1 MDGRFCVLSWTRKDV
16 EAMIISSSDVS
27 MSSNRNFASISY
39 EQSESLTV
47 RAGSDDAARITISP
61 ESINLLEQLKEAKD
75 DIEEKAKKAAENNMK
90 NSLKAMIEEQARRAK
105 EAKNKK
111 PYDLENEKD
120 WKIKTLKK
128 IIEMLTSIQD
138 KRLGRKSKKAKPEML
153 DKRSNSDISNTS
165 WQGNGQVAGFS
176 KGQNA
181 SQVVNGSA
189 STGTGGTT
197 WIKHVVKSSF
207 VAEVENTAFSTN
219 GVARTADGREIS
231 FNVELEMS
239 RSFMAVNESYVQSIE
254 ILRDPLV
261 INLGSEVASL
271 SDQKFYFDID
281 ADGKMDEIS
290 YLEGNSGFL
299 ALDKNNDGEI
309 NDGSELFG
317 TKSGD
322 GFKDLAMYD
331 EDGNGW
337 IDEADSVFD
346 NLKIWTKN
354 SDGTDS
360 LIAIGKAGVGAIYLG
375 SATTQFSIN
384 SLDDNSTNGV
394 IQKTGVFLKENGSVG
409 TIQHI
414 DLAI

>member
-1 MDGRFCVLSWTRKDV
+1 
-16 EAMIISSSDVS
+16 MIISSSDVS

-61 ESINLLEQLKEAKD
+61 ESINLLEQLKETKD

-261 INLGSEVASL
+261 INLVSEVASL

>member
-16 EAMIISSSDVS
+16 EAMIINSSDVS

-360 LIAIGKAGVGAIYLG
+360 LIAIGKAGVGAVYLG

>member
-1 MDGRFCVLSWTRKDV
+1 
-16 EAMIISSSDVS
+16 MIISSSDVS

-75 DIEEKAKKAAENNMK
+75 DIEEKAKKVAENNMK

>member
-1 MDGRFCVLSWTRKDV
+1 
-16 EAMIISSSDVS
+16 MIISSSDVS

-75 DIEEKAKKAAENNMK
+75 DIEEKAKKVAENNMK
-90 NSLKAMIEEQARRAK
+90 NSLKDMIEEQARRAK

-138 KRLGRKSKKAKPEML
+138 KRLGKKSKKAKPEML

>member
-16 EAMIISSSDVS
+16 EAMIINSSDVS

-90 NSLKAMIEEQARRAK
+90 NSLKAMIEEQAKRAK

-138 KRLGRKSKKAKPEML
+138 KRLGRKSKKTKPEML

-181 SQVVNGSA
+181 SQIVNGSA

>member
-1 MDGRFCVLSWTRKDV
+1 
-16 EAMIISSSDVS
+16 MIISSSDVS

-90 NSLKAMIEEQARRAK
+90 NSLKSMIEEQARRAK

>member
-1 MDGRFCVLSWTRKDV
+1 
-16 EAMIISSSDVS
+16 MIISSSDVS

-197 WIKHVVKSSF
+197 CIKHVVKSSF

-394 IQKTGVFLKENGSVG
+394 IQKTGFFLKENG
-409 TIQHI
+409 
-414 DLAI
+414 

>member
-1 MDGRFCVLSWTRKDV
+1 
-16 EAMIISSSDVS
+16 MIISSSDVS

-181 SQVVNGSA
+181 SQVVNESA

-354 SDGTDS
+354 SEGTDS

>member
-1 MDGRFCVLSWTRKDV
+1 
-16 EAMIISSSDVS
+16 MIISSSDVS

-90 NSLKAMIEEQARRAK
+90 NSLKAMIEEQAKRAK

-153 DKRSNSDISNTS
+153 DKRSNSYISNTS

-181 SQVVNGSA
+181 SQIVNGSA

>member
-1 MDGRFCVLSWTRKDV
+1 
-16 EAMIISSSDVS
+16 MIISSSDVS

-138 KRLGRKSKKAKPEML
+138 KRLGRKSKKTKPEML

-394 IQKTGVFLKENGSVG
+394 IKKTGVFLKENGSVG

>member
-1 MDGRFCVLSWTRKDV
+1 
-16 EAMIISSSDVS
+16 MIISSSDVS
-27 MSSNRNFASISY
+27 MSSNRNFTSISY

>member
-1 MDGRFCVLSWTRKDV
+1 
-16 EAMIISSSDVS
+16 MIISSSDVS

-138 KRLGRKSKKAKPEML
+138 KRFGRKSKKAKPEML

-181 SQVVNGSA
+181 SQVVNESA

-261 INLGSEVASL
+261 INLGSEVAGL

>member
-1 MDGRFCVLSWTRKDV
+1 
-16 EAMIISSSDVS
+16 MIISSSDVS

-181 SQVVNGSA
+181 SQIVNGSA

>member
-1 MDGRFCVLSWTRKDV
+1 
-16 EAMIISSSDVS
+16 MIISSSDVS

-138 KRLGRKSKKAKPEML
+138 KRLGRKSKKTKPEML

>member
-1 MDGRFCVLSWTRKDV
+1 
-16 EAMIISSSDVS
+16 
-27 MSSNRNFASISY
+27 
-39 EQSESLTV
+39 
-47 RAGSDDAARITISP
+47 
-61 ESINLLEQLKEAKD
+61 
-75 DIEEKAKKAAENNMK
+75 
-90 NSLKAMIEEQARRAK
+90 MIEEQARRAK

>member
-1 MDGRFCVLSWTRKDV
+1 
-16 EAMIISSSDVS
+16 MIISSSDVS

-181 SQVVNGSA
+181 SQVVNESA

-261 INLGSEVASL
+261 INLGSEVAGL

>member
-1 MDGRFCVLSWTRKDV
+1 
-16 EAMIISSSDVS
+16 MIISSSDVS

-90 NSLKAMIEEQARRAK
+90 NSLKAMIEEQAKRAK

>member
-1 MDGRFCVLSWTRKDV
+1 
-16 EAMIISSSDVS
+16 MIISSSDVS

-138 KRLGRKSKKAKPEML
+138 KRLGRKSKKAKPVKVV
-153 DKRSNSDISNTS
+153 KRSNSDISNTS

>member
-1 MDGRFCVLSWTRKDV
+1 
-16 EAMIISSSDVS
+16 MIISSSDVS

-153 DKRSNSDISNTS
+153 DKHSNSDISNTS

>member
-16 EAMIISSSDVS
+16 EAMIINSSDVS

>member
-1 MDGRFCVLSWTRKDV
+1 
-16 EAMIISSSDVS
+16 MIISSSDVS

-261 INLGSEVASL
+261 INLGSEVAGL

>member
-1 MDGRFCVLSWTRKDV
+1 
-16 EAMIISSSDVS
+16 MIISSSDVS

-219 GVARTADGREIS
+219 GVARTADGREIG

>member
-1 MDGRFCVLSWTRKDV
+1 
-16 EAMIISSSDVS
+16 MIISSSDVS

-261 INLGSEVASL
+261 INLGSEVAGL

-354 SDGTDS
+354 SEGTDS

-394 IQKTGVFLKENGSVG
+394 IQKTGVFLKGNGSVG

>member
-1 MDGRFCVLSWTRKDV
+1 
-16 EAMIISSSDVS
+16 MIISSSDVS

-75 DIEEKAKKAAENNMK
+75 DIEEKAKKVAENNMK

-153 DKRSNSDISNTS
+153 EKRSNSDISNTS
-165 WQGNGQVAGFS
+165 WQGNGQVEGFS

-299 ALDKNNDGEI
+299 ALDKNNDGKI

>member
-1 MDGRFCVLSWTRKDV
+1 
-16 EAMIISSSDVS
+16 MIISSSDVS

-181 SQVVNGSA
+181 SQVVNESA
-189 STGTGGTT
+189 STGIGGTT

-261 INLGSEVASL
+261 INLGSEVAGL

>member
-1 MDGRFCVLSWTRKDV
+1 
-16 EAMIISSSDVS
+16 MIISSSDVS

-75 DIEEKAKKAAENNMK
+75 DIEEKAAENNMK

>member
-1 MDGRFCVLSWTRKDV
+1 
-16 EAMIISSSDVS
+16 MIISSSDVS

-354 SDGTDS
+354 SEGTDS

-394 IQKTGVFLKENGSVG
+394 IQKTGVFLKGNGSVG

>member
-1 MDGRFCVLSWTRKDV
+1 
-16 EAMIISSSDVS
+16 MIISSSDVS

-189 STGTGGTT
+189 STGTGGTA

>member
-1 MDGRFCVLSWTRKDV
+1 
-16 EAMIISSSDVS
+16 MIISSSDVS

>member
-1 MDGRFCVLSWTRKDV
+1 
-16 EAMIISSSDVS
+16 MIISSSDVS

-394 IQKTGVFLKENGSVG
+394 IQKTGVFLKENGSAG